1 METTI
6 KEDAIFNMSVEDIMI
21 SSEKVAH
28 VQLNNP
34 LEHALLILV
43 KSGYAAVPVLD
54 SQYRL
59 EGVIGK
65 HSILDEITGLERFEV
80 EKLSTTTV
88 KDVMISD
95 VPYLKKSADFFTCM
109 KVLIDHNFICI
120 IDEDNYF
127 EGIVTRRA
135 VLKQINRYFHVNN
148 LI

>member
-1 METTI
+1 MEFTLE
-6 KEDAIFNMSVEDIMI
+6 EDALLKLAAEDLMI

-54 SQYRL
+54 SKYRF
-59 EGVIGK
+59 EGIIGK
-65 HSILDEITGLERFEV
+65 HSILNEITGLERFEV

-95 VPYLKKSADFFTCM
+95 VPCLKKSADLSSCM
-109 KVLIDHNFICI
+109 KALINHNFICI
-120 IDEDNYF
+120 VDEDNYF
-127 EGIVTRRA
+127 DGIVTRRA
-135 VLKQINRYFHVNN
+135 LLKQLNRYFHVNR
-148 LI
+148 LL

>member
-95 VPYLKKSADFFTCM
+95 VPYLKKSVNFSHAI
-109 KVLIDHNFICI
+109 KVLFDNIFFFILIKKINFKEI
-120 IDEDNYF
+120 
-127 EGIVTRRA
+127 
-135 VLKQINRYFHVNN
+135 
-148 LI
+148 